1 LDGKTVS
8 VHRTYYDYD
17 GRKKKEVNPAMYN
30 SMYDTGK
37 DYIGTASAIYEY
49 DVYGRVTKVTNN
61 IDGISFQALL
71 PNMNMMRK
79 ETSLARRTTASFS
92 RSK

>member
-37 DYIGTASAIYEY
+37 DYIERHLRFMSMMYTAE
-49 DVYGRVTKVTNN
+49 
-61 IDGISFQALL
+61 
-71 PNMNMMRK
+71 
-79 ETSLARRTTASFS
+79 
-92 RSK
+92 